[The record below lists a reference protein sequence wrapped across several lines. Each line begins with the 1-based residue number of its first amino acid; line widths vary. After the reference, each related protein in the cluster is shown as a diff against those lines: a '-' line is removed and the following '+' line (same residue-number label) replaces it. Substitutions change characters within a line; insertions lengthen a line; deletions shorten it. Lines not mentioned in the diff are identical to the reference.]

1 MKTLLFIVLGLFI
14 ATSAGAVG
22 LAVGP
27 YITTQTEDGD
37 GTAGP
42 MLSGYFSLMP
52 RLVIQLGYEASGEG
66 AGEAMTRLGGHYSV
80 LTSPNGDITL
90 GGGLAIRGF
99 GAELS
104 ENGGFGSV
112 AFQTKSV
119 EGAPSYRFGVDVNMD
134 FSRQPKPSVTLS
146 TAVVLPLPF

>member
-1 MKTLLFIVLGLFI
+1 MKALLFVVIGLLL

-27 YITTQTEDGD
+27 YVTTQTEDGD

-42 MLSGYFSLMP
+42 MVSGYFALMP
-52 RLVIQLGYEASGEG
+52 KVVIQLGYEASGEG

-80 LTSPNGDITL
+80 LTSLNADVTL
-90 GGGLAIRGF
+90 GGGFAIRGF
-99 GAELS
+99 GVEMS
-104 ENGGFGSV
+104 ENGGFASV
-112 AFQTKSV
+112 AVQTKNAT
-119 EGAPSYRFGVDVNMD
+119 GNPTYRFGVDVNMD